1 MPSKIAKV
9 GLALI
14 LSLTTVYSSNLEPV
28 GAQNQPNLQDGYYYL
43 PPHEVKSWDDLTP
56 QQQVQAQKMGF
67 DRKKFSDWLIQSNP
81 NPKNWAETNS
91 TK

>member
-9 GLALI
+9 GLGLALI
-14 LSLTTVYSSNLEPV
+14 LTTAFSSNLEPV
-28 GAQNQPNLQDGYYYL
+28 GAQNEPNVQNGYYYL
-43 PPHEVKSWDDLTP
+43 PPHKVKEFGDLTP
-56 QQQVQAQKMGF
+56 QQQAQAQKMGF